1 MKKFVSFF
9 LFLLIF
15 HFSATNVEAGLVT
28 INKEGK
34 VIVNVLSYSDKLS
47 LEISEKSELDIS
59 KVANEPSE
67 EGDTLSLYK
76 EGERISLKIIG
87 EDEIK
92 NLDITGWEN
101 EIVEIEEREDS
112 SKLRILLVDG
122 KFAIEQ
128 NGFVATTEYPIDV
141 DAKNNNLSLI
151 TPTGSVHLSIL
162 PLGAAETLLKS
173 KTLTTVTDASL
184 VEKEA
189 GKLVYEISGER
200 EINLFN
206 IFKYSVPVSAQ
217 ISVLT
222 GEILFVDQPVWLK
235 AISILLS

>member
-9 LFLLIF
+9 LFLLVF

-28 INKEGK
+28 INKEGE
-34 VIVNVLSYSDKLS
+34 VIINVLSYSDKLS
-47 LEISEKSELDIS
+47 LEISEKSKLDVS
-59 KVANEPSE
+59 KVVNEPSE

-76 EGERISLKIIG
+76 EGEQVNLTISG
-87 EDEIK
+87 EDETK

-101 EIVEIEEREDS
+101 EIIEIEEREDS
-112 SKLRILLVDG
+112 SKLRILLIDG

-128 NGFVATTEYPIDV
+128 DGFVATTEYPIDV

-173 KTLTTVTDASL
+173 KTLTTVTNASL

-200 EINLFN
+200 EISLFN
-206 IFKYSVPVSAQ
+206 IFNYSVEVKAQ

-235 AISILLS
+235 AISILLG